1 VAASNDA
8 VATPEG
14 ALSPTAGTDRK
25 VALDTLRGVALLG
38 ILLMNIVAMGL
49 PYSYSNPTISGGAE
63 GLDLAAWIIN
73 NLFFEGTMR
82 GLFSLMF
89 GAGIVLMTSRAEARG
104 GGIEVADIYYR
115 RNLWLIA
122 FGIIHG
128 WLLLWFGEILYA
140 YGICAL
146 FLFAF
151 RNLQART
158 LIILGAL
165 VLVSLVPRNI
175 YHYME
180 THNAWEEAQ
189 AAELVQENLAEG
201 EELDDEQQAAIDE
214 WQGIKDDANP
224 SAEKIEKRI
233 EGMRGNYFKIIGTIS
248 GTLIWFQSSGLYELF
263 FFDAVGMML
272 IGMGFLKLGIITGQ
286 RSNRFYVLL
295 MLIGYGIG
303 LSINVY
309 ETRLLI
315 DNNFGIFANQQASLT
330 YGLGRVAMT
339 FGHIGFW
346 MLICKNDWLGW
357 LTSRLAAVGRMA
369 LTNYVMHSVFAA
381 LIFTGIGFSLFGSLQ
396 RHQLFYVVAG
406 IWLFQLIVSPIWMSR
421 FRFGPLEWL
430 WRSLTYNKKQPMRL

>member
-1 VAASNDA
+1 
-8 VATPEG
+8 
-14 ALSPTAGTDRK
+14 
-25 VALDTLRGVALLG
+25 
-38 ILLMNIVAMGL
+38 
-49 PYSYSNPTISGGAE
+49 
-63 GLDLAAWIIN
+63 
-73 NLFFEGTMR
+73 
-82 GLFSLMF
+82 
-89 GAGIVLMTSRAEARG
+89 
-104 GGIEVADIYYR
+104 
-115 RNLWLIA
+115 
-122 FGIIHG
+122 
-128 WLLLWFGEILYA
+128 
-140 YGICAL
+140 
-146 FLFAF
+146 
-151 RNLQART
+151 
-158 LIILGAL
+158 
-165 VLVSLVPRNI
+165 
-175 YHYME
+175 
-180 THNAWEEAQ
+180 
-189 AAELVQENLAEG
+189 
-201 EELDDEQQAAIDE
+201 
-214 WQGIKDDANP
+214 
-224 SAEKIEKRI
+224 
-233 EGMRGNYFKIIGTIS
+233 
-248 GTLIWFQSSGLYELF
+248 
-263 FFDAVGMML
+263 
-272 IGMGFLKLGIITGQ
+272 
-286 RSNRFYVLL
+286 

>member
-1 VAASNDA
+1 
-8 VATPEG
+8 
-14 ALSPTAGTDRK
+14 
-25 VALDTLRGVALLG
+25 
-38 ILLMNIVAMGL
+38 
-49 PYSYSNPTISGGAE
+49 
-63 GLDLAAWIIN
+63 
-73 NLFFEGTMR
+73 
-82 GLFSLMF
+82 MF

-214 WQGIKDDANP
+214 WQGIKDDA
-224 SAEKIEKRI
+224 
-233 EGMRGNYFKIIGTIS
+233 
-248 GTLIWFQSSGLYELF
+248 
-263 FFDAVGMML
+263 AV
-272 IGMGFLKLGIITGQ
+272 
-286 RSNRFYVLL
+286 
-295 MLIGYGIG
+295 
-303 LSINVY
+303 
-309 ETRLLI
+309 
-315 DNNFGIFANQQASLT
+315 
-330 YGLGRVAMT
+330 
-339 FGHIGFW
+339 
-346 MLICKNDWLGW
+346 
-357 LTSRLAAVGRMA
+357 
-369 LTNYVMHSVFAA
+369 
-381 LIFTGIGFSLFGSLQ
+381 
-396 RHQLFYVVAG
+396 
-406 IWLFQLIVSPIWMSR
+406 
-421 FRFGPLEWL
+421 
-430 WRSLTYNKKQPMRL
+430 